1 MTFTPLEWVVLIF
14 AVVALLKAIFVLGN
28 RGIWTKF
35 LDSMYTYHTVASCI
49 FLILGGII
57 FYYLIQ
63 ELTIV
68 QILAASAFTSCLIA
82 IAFLQYA
89 HEAKSFVKKMILS
102 PLKGMIWFYI
112 LIWLVLIAWAL
123 WEIFA

>member
-1 MTFTPLEWVVLIF
+1 MTFTPLEWVVLVF

-28 RGIWTKF
+28 RGVWTKF

-68 QILAASAFTSCLIA
+68 QILAAGAFTSCLIA